1 MKKLLLYFLIS
12 IKALGCCPES
22 NGWSFT
28 DKYGA
33 FIGCKPKLGNSWE
46 VFEKKQKR
54 YRYKVKAEHNVHYK
68 TKFELIHALEHE
80 AKRMISAFSSHIMM
94 NHAKG
99 RIYDKYISE
108 FFKSNN
114 GKPLVYLL
122 LNKDKE
128 YVLIYSASVYKI
140 PTINAV
146 DPYITDHCDLSDH
159 LCRSSV
165 KKSPCPDS
173 ERIQHLHTRH
183 EISKDFALNPNKYK
197 VIRLNLK
204 GFRLPP
210 SFEKN
215 IINNLPCKFSEEG
228 TYVVK

>member
-22 NGWSFT
+22 NGWIFK

-33 FIGCKPKLGNSWE
+33 SIGCKSKLGTSWE

-68 TKFELIHALEHE
+68 TKFDLIHALEHE
-80 AKRMISAFSSHIMM
+80 AQRMISAFSSHIIM
-94 NHAKG
+94 NHSKD
-99 RIYDKYISE
+99 RIYDNYISE

-128 YVLIYSASVYKI
+128 YVLIYSASVYEL
-140 PTINAV
+140 PTINSV
-146 DPYITDHCDLSDH
+146 DPYNTDKCDPSNY

-173 ERIQHLHTRH
+173 ERIKHLHTRN

-204 GFRLPP
+204 GFKLPT
-210 SFEKN
+210 SFNNN
-215 IINNLPCKFSEEG
+215 IIKNLPCKFSKEG
-228 TYVVK
+228 TYLVK